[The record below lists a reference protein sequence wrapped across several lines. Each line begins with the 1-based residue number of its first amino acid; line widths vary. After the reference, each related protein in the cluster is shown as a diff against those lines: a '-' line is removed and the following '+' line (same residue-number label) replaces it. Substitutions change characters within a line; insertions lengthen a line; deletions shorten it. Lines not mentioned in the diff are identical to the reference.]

1 MEVSTQGKLLIVDDE
16 LSVRDSLSKWFHE
29 EGYEVIT
36 TENAGDALT
45 RLAQQRWDVALVD
58 IKMHGTDGIELQ
70 RRMHEIDPELM
81 VIMMT
86 GYASVETAVAALKNG
101 AYDYVTKPLD
111 PDDIAHLVQNAM
123 AHKRAKQ
130 ENVLLR
136 EAVAETARPSDLI
149 GQSNAMR
156 KVFEAIETVGPTD
169 ATVLIT
175 GESGTGKEL
184 VARAIHQ
191 ASPRKFH
198 PLVAIHCGALT
209 ETLLESELFGHE
221 KGAFTGAQY
230 RKKGKF
236 EIAEGGTVFLDE
248 IGDITLKTQ
257 TDLLRVLQE
266 REVTRVGG
274 NQIVK
279 VDFRCIAAT
288 NKDLEKLI
296 EEGKFRPDLFYRL
309 NVFRIEL
316 PPLSARR
323 EDIPLLVD
331 HFVKKFSLAMNK
343 RVTRVS
349 PGAMTQLQRQPWV
362 GNVRELENAVERAMV
377 VGQEP
382 ELHESDFVFKLPGGA
397 SGKKLE
403 EMERAHILRVVEE
416 CGGNQS
422 HAAEVLDID
431 RVTLYHKLKK
441 YGWSRSG
448 AKADGAK
455 SDSSKG
461 DAAKADSYKADEVA
475 R

>member
-1 MEVSTQGKLLIVDDE
+1 MQVSTQGKLLIVDDE
-16 LSVRDSLSKWFHE
+16 LSVRDSLGKWFRE
-29 EGYEVIT
+29 EGYEVAT
-36 TENAGDALT
+36 AENASEALT

-70 RRMHEIDPELM
+70 RRMHGVDPELI

-86 GYASVETAVAALKNG
+86 GYASVETAVTALKNG

-111 PDDIAHLVQNAM
+111 PDEIAHLVKNALT
-123 AHKRAKQ
+123 HKRTAQ

-136 EAVAETARPSDLI
+136 ETVAEVARPGDLI
-149 GQSNAMR
+149 GQSQAMH
-156 KVFEAIETVGPTD
+156 KVFDAIETVGPTD

-184 VARAIHQ
+184 VTRAIHQ
-191 ASPRKFH
+191 ASPRRFH
-198 PLVAIHCGALT
+198 PLVVIHCGALT

-266 REVTRVGG
+266 REIIRVGG
-274 NQIVK
+274 NQIIK
-279 VDFRCIAAT
+279 VDFRCVAAT

-296 EEGKFRPDLFYRL
+296 DEGKFRPDLFYRL

-316 PPLSARR
+316 PPLRDRR
-323 EDIPLLVD
+323 EDIPALVN
-331 HFVKKFSLAMNK
+331 HFLRKFSLAMNK
-343 RVTRVS
+343 RIARVS
-349 PGAMTQLQRQPWV
+349 PAAMNQLQQQPWQ

-377 VGQEP
+377 VGKEP
-382 ELHESDFVFKLPGGA
+382 ELQEPDFMFKAQSA
-397 SGKKLE
+397 SNPNGSSKTLE
-403 EMERAHILRVVEE
+403 DMERAHVLRVVEE

-441 YGWSRSG
+441 YGWTRPSFERD
-448 AKADGAK
+448 KK
-455 SDSSKG
+455 P
-461 DAAKADSYKADEVA
+461 DEVA

>member
-1 MEVSTQGKLLIVDDE
+1 LLIVDDE
-16 LSVRDSLSKWFHE
+16 LSVRDSLGKWFHE
-29 EGYEVIT
+29 EGYDVVTAESA
-36 TENAGDALT
+36 NDALT
-45 RLAQQRWDVALVD
+45 RLAEGKWDAALVD

-70 RRMHEIDPELM
+70 RRMHEVDPELI

-111 PDDIAHLVQNAM
+111 PDEISHLMKKAL
-123 AHKRAKQ
+123 AHKRTEE
-130 ENVLLR
+130 ENVRLR
-136 EAVAETARPSDLI
+136 ETVAEVARPEDI
-149 GQSNAMR
+149 VGQSSPMTR
-156 KVFEAIETVGPTD
+156 VYEAIETVGPTD

-184 VARAIHQ
+184 VARAIHH

-198 PLVAIHCGALT
+198 PLVVIHCGALT

-248 IGDITLKTQ
+248 IGDISLKTQ

-266 REVTRVGG
+266 REIVRVGS
-274 NQIVK
+274 NQPIK
-279 VDFRCIAAT
+279 VDFRSVAAT
-288 NKDLEKLI
+288 NKDLEKMI

-316 PPLSARR
+316 PPLRERR
-323 EDIPLLVD
+323 DDIPILVN
-331 HFVKKFSLAMNK
+331 HFVQKFSEQMNK
-343 RVTRVS
+343 KITRVS
-349 PGAMTQLQRQPWV
+349 PGAMNLLQQQTWT

-377 VGQEP
+377 VAQEP
-382 ELHESDFVFKLPGGA
+382 EIRESDFVFKAATVPNGA
-397 SGKKLE
+397 SKSLDE
-403 EMERAHILRVVEE
+403 IERAHILRTLESVKW
-416 CGGNQS
+416 NQTR
-422 HAAEVLDID
+422 AAEILQID
-431 RVTLYHKLKK
+431 RVTLHHKLKR
-441 YGWSRSG
+441 YGWSRPTV
-448 AKADGAK
+448 
-455 SDSSKG
+455 
-461 DAAKADSYKADEVA
+461 ET

>member
-1 MEVSTQGKLLIVDDE
+1 MSTQGKLLIVDDE
-16 LSVRDSLSKWFHE
+16 LSVRDSLGKWFRE
-29 EGYEVIT
+29 EGYEVT
-36 TENAGDALT
+36 TVENASDALT
-45 RLAQQRWDVALVD
+45 RLAEQRWDAALVD

-70 RRMHEIDPELM
+70 RRMHEIDPELI
-81 VIMMT
+81 VIIMT
-86 GYASVETAVAALKNG
+86 GYASVETAVTALKNG

-111 PDDIAHLVQNAM
+111 PDEIAHLVKNAI
-123 AHKRAKQ
+123 AHKRAAQ

-136 EAVAETARPSDLI
+136 ETVAEVARPGDLV
-149 GQSNAMR
+149 GQSGPMH
-156 KVFEAIETVGPTD
+156 KVFDAIETVGPTD

-184 VARAIHQ
+184 VARAIHH
-191 ASPRKFH
+191 ASPRRFH
-198 PLVAIHCGALT
+198 PLVVIHCGALT

-266 REVTRVGG
+266 REITRVGG
-274 NQIVK
+274 NQIIK

-316 PPLSARR
+316 PPLRERR
-323 EDIPLLVD
+323 EDIPLLVN
-331 HFVKKFSLAMNK
+331 HFVQKFSLAMNK
-343 RVTRVS
+343 RITRVS
-349 PGAMTQLQRQPWV
+349 PAAMNLLQEQPWL

-382 ELHESDFVFKLPGGA
+382 ELNEQDFIFKPPSSSGSGGP
-397 SGKKLE
+397 GKKLE
-403 EMERAHILRVVEE
+403 DMERAHILRVVEE

-422 HAAEVLDID
+422 HAAEILDID

-441 YGWSRSG
+441 YGWTRTPV
-448 AKADGAK
+448 
-455 SDSSKG
+455 
-461 DAAKADSYKADEVA
+461 ETH
-475 R
+475 